1 MPKRIFTAS
10 DSLGGGTLTA
20 WKRRSSERSFSID
33 LRNSAGVVAP
43 MHWISPRER
52 AGFKILA
59 ASSEPSAEPAPT
71 SVCSSSMKTM
81 AFWLS
86 INSFMMVLRRSSN
99 CPRYFVPATIRERS
113 RERMRLSARKG
124 GTSPSAMH
132 CASPSTI
139 AVFPTPGSPI
149 NTGLFLVRRHR
160 IWMTRSTSFSR
171 PTRGSREP
179 SPADCVRSRLN
190 SASKEVSLGRAA
202 AAFSPEVRA
211 SSSRSVERR
220 RPRSIRISEP
230 KHFSSLRMPR
240 SKCSVPTCLWPK
252 RSASSAAMFRMRL
265 HSALRGTSTEVE
277 MRSRI
282 VIRASISFRMDSME
296 PCWRRKRLAR
306 ALSSRIKPRSKCSVS
321 MYGLPYWLASYL
333 AKKITRRAFSVY
345 RSNTLARFSPRDPA
359 RASRSFAGTQN
370 AVFQRQDA
378 VTTRGERQIVRHD
391 EGRQFVHTM
400 QPFQQL
406 EHGPSIL
413 LVQISGRFICQQ
425 HGRPGDERPCNRHA
439 LLFPSREFPR
449 AVIGPVFQADLR
461 EPLPRFF
468 KRGGEFLT
476 AQQQRHGYVFRSR
489 KIRQQLVALPQKSHG
504 AIPEFRQRR
513 VIICFNG
520 FRIEVYF
527 TARWRV

>member
-1 MPKRIFTAS
+1 M
-10 DSLGGGTLTA
+10 
-20 WKRRSSERSFSID
+20 
-33 LRNSAGVVAP
+33 
-43 MHWISPRER
+43 
-52 AGFKILA
+52 LA
-59 ASSEPSAEPAPT
+59 ASSDPSAEPAPT

-81 AFWLS
+81 EFWLS
-86 INSFMMVLRRSSN
+86 ISSFMMVFRRSSN
-99 CPRYFVPATIRERS
+99 CPRYFVPATIRDKS
-113 RERMRLSARKG
+113 RDKILLSARNG
-124 GTSPSAMH
+124 GTSPSEMRWAR
-132 CASPSTI
+132 PSTM
-139 AVFPTPGSPI
+139 AVLPTPGSPI
-149 NTGLFLVRRHR
+149 STGLFLVRRHK
-160 IWMTRSTSFSR
+160 IWMTRSTSPSR
-171 PTRGSREP
+171 PTSGSSEP
-179 SPADCVRSRLN
+179 SVAACVRSRLN
-190 SASKEVSLGRAA
+190 SARSEVSLGREAVV
-202 AAFSPEVRA
+202 FSPVVRD
-211 SSSRSVERR
+211 SSSRNAERR
-220 RPRSIRISEP
+220 RPRSMRISAP
-230 KHFSSLRMPR
+230 KHFSSRKIPNR
-240 SKCSVPTCLWPK
+240 RCSVPTCLWPR

-282 VIRASISFRMDSME
+282 VMRASISLRIDSME
-296 PCWRRKRLAR
+296 PCCRRKRLAR
-306 ALSSRIKPRSKCSVS
+306 ALSSRIKPSNRCSVS

-333 AKKITRRAFSVY
+333 AKNMTRRAFSVY

-449 AVIGPVFQADLR
+449 AVIGPVFQPDLR